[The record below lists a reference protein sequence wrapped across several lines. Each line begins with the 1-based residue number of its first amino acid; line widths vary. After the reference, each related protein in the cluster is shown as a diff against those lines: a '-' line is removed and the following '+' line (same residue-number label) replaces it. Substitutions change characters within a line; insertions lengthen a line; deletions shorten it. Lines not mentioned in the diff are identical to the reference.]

1 VSRRGSLVSD
11 KRVLLAL
18 PVALLV
24 ASGGGASASGSG
36 SRLVQV
42 ARVAGATVTAPTLAW
57 SKIAWGE
64 RKSDGSISIRARGTS
79 GAIRTLFGAKQPAV
93 PGDAAGDPSFK
104 ITVTQEIGE
113 IAGSPS
119 RIAFLRTATLVKDP
133 RCRPGCGAPTLFEP
147 LFSELWMAT
156 PGRHFRRVAGGAPR
170 RSGPLC
176 RRIRPTAIDLSGS
189 RLLYAE
195 RVETCQG
202 DAAATFRESRL
213 ILVREGSRQQLL
225 SRTKAPLGPVA
236 IAGRFAAWG
245 SDVRSEPGFRASR
258 QATITVYD
266 LESRRVSYQISADDL
281 RSTGSLGFDLQ
292 PDGTIAIAAI
302 PRRSGCSTPIV
313 AWASR
318 ASPKPHVL
326 RLTAMATYLRIARN
340 RILVATPDISC
351 GHVARLTLVSLEGQ
365 IRSLASFSDSSN
377 PPLFLSPETDFD
389 GHRFVIAVT
398 RAGSA
403 RPVTAIYLGTTQ

>member
-1 VSRRGSLVSD
+1 MGSMRRSLVSD
-11 KRVLLAL
+11 KRVVLAL

-24 ASGGGASASGSG
+24 TSGDGARASGSG

-42 ARVAGATVTAPTLAW
+42 ARVAGATVTAPTLAL
-57 SKIAWGE
+57 SEIAWGE
-64 RKSDGSISIRARGTS
+64 KKSDGSISIRVRGTS

-119 RIAFLRTATLVKDP
+119 RIAFVRIATLVKDP
-133 RCRPGCGAPTLFEP
+133 RCRPSCGAPTLFEP

-156 PGRHFRRVAGGAPR
+156 RGGHFRRVAGGAPR
-170 RSGPLC
+170 GSGPLC
-176 RRIRPTAIDLSGS
+176 KRIRPTAIDLSGS
-189 RLLYAE
+189 RLLYVE
-195 RVETCQG
+195 RVETCQS
-202 DAAATFRESRL
+202 DAVASFRESRL
-213 ILVREGSRQQLL
+213 ILVREGSRPQLL
-225 SRTKAPLGPVA
+225 ARTKAPLGPVA

-245 SDVRSEPGFRASR
+245 SDVRSEPGFRSSR

-318 ASPKPHVL
+318 ASPK
-326 RLTAMATYLRIARN
+326 TACPSTHCY
-340 RILVATPDISC
+340 
-351 GHVARLTLVSLEGQ
+351 GH
-365 IRSLASFSDSSN
+365 
-377 PPLFLSPETDFD
+377 LSP
-389 GHRFVIAVT
+389 HRAKPDSRSGARYPVRPRSKAHT
-398 RAGSA
+398 RQSQGANQEPCIVQRLFEPA
-403 RPVTAIYLGTTQ
+403 PVL